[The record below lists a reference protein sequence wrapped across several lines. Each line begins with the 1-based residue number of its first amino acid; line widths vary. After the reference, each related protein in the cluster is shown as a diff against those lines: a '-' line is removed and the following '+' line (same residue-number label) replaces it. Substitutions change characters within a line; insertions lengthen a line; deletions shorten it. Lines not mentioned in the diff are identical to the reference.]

1 MNTVSV
7 AIATMVLAAAPA
19 VAYAQ
24 PFSQA
29 PLLGQIDADHDGKI
43 TRQETIAA
51 RERVFKRLDRN
62 GDGVVDEK
70 EVETARQAMI
80 ERATMAEARLSNQW
94 KRMDQDGDG
103 KVSAPEFQA
112 RNLVFEL
119 ADRNGDGVV
128 TMDEIDFLR
137 GLLGRAG

>member
-7 AIATMVLAAAPA
+7 AIATMVLAAASA

-43 TRQETIAA
+43 TRQETVAA

-62 GDGVVDEK
+62 GDGVVDGRDRAGLAEDACYR
-70 EVETARQAMI
+70 EPPRPEQDATRFHAHVIAPGLYPTAF
-80 ERATMAEARLSNQW
+80 TNPL
-94 KRMDQDGDG
+94 
-103 KVSAPEFQA
+103 
-112 RNLVFEL
+112 LV
-119 ADRNGDGVV
+119 DRNGDGWKAP
-128 TMDEIDFLR
+128 
-137 GLLGRAG
+137 GLP